1 MLKPPGETFQPA
13 KFGVQSAQLYTLG
26 VHVSRRSSALMV
38 VVVVVVVVERGPFLS
53 RSVPASGGRGG
64 GSNR

>member
-1 MLKPPGETFQPA
+1 M
-13 KFGVQSAQLYTLG
+13 
-26 VHVSRRSSALMV
+26 

-64 GSNR
+64 RGSNR